1 MALTYVNQIGADAGI
16 MQSAPN
22 TGISEAHLVW
32 AQDVLF
38 DRPGFIRRRGP
49 LNSRGATEVAAGEM
63 MAGVT
68 STTDPQG
75 NWRMCSLVSDAN
87 SSRFVFYDAS
97 GNMTG
102 WSWLPFKHPNGSYL
116 FENTATQNKDIRV
129 DNPMTM
135 MLGRQALGSGAFLSV
150 FTRYGVP
157 FYEEGGYP
165 SFQSLYYWRGGYGK
179 DCYTA
184 SASIGVDS
192 NVEGS
197 GDLYSQY
204 SRTITISSALDELFT
219 GNGSLVTPGMF
230 VFDADPAS
238 AGRPYQCL
246 GVVRDVN
253 ISGGTGT
260 ITLEKRPMIAHR
272 SGGFNPANGQLAAL
286 SGLTLHFR
294 NVRGYQHHHGR
305 GLITH
310 TSGNVVTGGLEG
322 SDGDGHFAAAKMTEA
337 GSEWY
342 VYRSSD
348 HAIIGKVNQAG
359 SISNTQ
365 FELVHSGAKVKMN
378 SDEYVAVKLATT
390 LSSDNVNT
398 TDATEPSPYYQPRI
412 SGKVDD
418 ASAGT
423 SYDASARTF
432 KDVPGYLTATYAGFQ
447 WYASLGQTGYENQIA
462 FSSYHNPEAVDLSPD
477 AADTIIIPGTNIMR
491 GLATSSAGLV
501 IFMSDNTYILRGN
514 DRSNFSLEV
523 LYPEGCLG
531 ATSIVE
537 IGGGVMW
544 SAPSGILYFDGASVR
559 NLTQEALGPYYY
571 DGVRFFDAEADRV
584 YAFVYKN
591 YLFVYISKWQSS
603 YSFNRYEPVYVNP
616 AAGDTEGANIT
627 IGNTTY
633 TPATYTAYGY
643 SWDDMVNRRAALTY
657 EQIRNTLPF
666 VTFAIYLPT
675 GAITSISNMEFVG
688 AAFVDSVN
696 AANAADLDYDKS
708 WVAINARKKS
718 NPANHI
724 PNKPVNAV
732 TNVAFASGTV
742 TVTFTPT
749 GTDTYANSDLV
760 DLVDRNDD
768 PIVSSVTIGSLTTV
782 GDSKTFTYSAASA
795 PTGVVGVVKPE
806 YVTANRGYFVGLDN
820 MLDVETNDYDD
831 YITLAQRW
839 PGPDMYF
846 QTKIY
851 TVGDPVLKKW
861 FQRILISMLIK
872 GGAVRADMLD
882 YENNDFIT
890 TQVKQ
895 RNWVLLPEF
904 LYTWSQVE
912 STQFA
917 LITGESNPVNW
928 SQVESYAVA
937 NSNLSWEDLLFPAFE
952 RRMKKFS
959 LRTQALGYQ
968 FYQLNRWK
976 PSESATA
983 AVLKPK
989 RIEADAWS
997 IGFKPMRPGRQ

>member
-1 MALTYVNQIGADAGI
+1 MALTFVNQIGADAGI

-63 MAGVT
+63 VAGVT

-75 NWRMCSLVSDAN
+75 NWRMCSLVSDSN
-87 SSRFVFYDAS
+87 SSRFLFYDAS
-97 GNMTG
+97 GNLTG

-116 FENTATQNKDIRV
+116 YTNTAVQNKDVRV

-135 MLGRQALGSGAFLSV
+135 MIGRQALGSGAFLSV
-150 FTRYGVP
+150 FTRYGIP

-197 GDLYSQY
+197 GDLFSQY
-204 SRTITISSALDELFT
+204 SRTITISSALDELFV

-230 VFDADPAS
+230 VFDNS
-238 AGRPYQCL
+238 SGNPYQCL
-246 GVVRDVN
+246 GVVREVN

-260 ITLEKRPMIAHR
+260 ITLEKRPIVAHR

-310 TSGNVVTGGLEG
+310 TSGSVVTGGLEG

-365 FELVHSGAKVKMN
+365 FELTHSGAKVKMT

-390 LSSDNVNT
+390 ISTDNVNT

-423 SYDASARTF
+423 SYDTSVRSF

-447 WYASLGQTGYENQIA
+447 WFASLGQAGYENQIA

-491 GLATSSAGLV
+491 GLATSSAGLIV
-501 IFMSDNTYILRGN
+501 FMSDNTYILRGN
-514 DRSNFSLEV
+514 DRNNFSLEV

-544 SAPSGILYFDGASVR
+544 AAPSGILYFDGASVR
-559 NLTQEALGPYYY
+559 NLTQEALGTYYY

-591 YLFVYISKWQSS
+591 YLFVHVSKWQSS

-616 AAGDTEGANIT
+616 AAGDQEGQNIT
-627 IGNTTY
+627 IGDTTY

-643 SWDDMVNRRAALTY
+643 SWNDMVLRRAALTY
-657 EQIRNTLPF
+657 EQIKNTLPF
-666 VTFAIYLPT
+666 VTLAIYLPT

-688 AAFVDSVN
+688 ATFVDSVN
-696 AANAADLDYDKS
+696 AANATQLDYDKS

-718 NPANHI
+718 NATNYI

-732 TNVAFASGTV
+732 TNVSHASGTV
-742 TVTFTPT
+742 TVTFTPAS
-749 GTDTYANSDLV
+749 TDTYANGDLV

-768 PIVSSVTIGSLTTV
+768 PIVSSVTIGSLTTI
-782 GDSKTFTYSAASA
+782 GASKTFTYSAASA

-846 QTKIY
+846 QTKVY

-904 LYTWSQVE
+904 LYTWGQVE

-928 SQVESYAVA
+928 SQVQTYAVA
-937 NSNLSWEDLLFPAFE
+937 NSNLSWDDLFFPAFE

-959 LRTQALGYQ
+959 IRTQALGYQ